1 MGCSYKIHNNGEG
14 ETGGGRYHCL
24 HSDCVQDV
32 NMMFMTRGTVSFFC
46 LVTLREIVWEGAD
59 MLSGTNEL
67 GMFDD

>member
-1 MGCSYKIHNNGEG
+1 
-14 ETGGGRYHCL
+14 L

-32 NMMFMTRGTVSFFC
+32 NMMFMTRGTVSFFY
-46 LVTLREIVWEGAD
+46 LVTLHEIVWEGAD